1 MIKILKNPK
10 TEEYLKFKER
20 ICSREFIWTYYPGTN
35 NGWEYGEHYEDIPFY
50 SHCLLER
57 STIKTP
63 YSSVNSHETESA
75 AQIFNQIMKYNNI
88 SYKLLYRMNINST
101 FYTGTGNKLSPPH
114 VDHDYPHENM
124 IIYFTPFTS
133 GKTHVFHKKFPY
145 PELEIKPS
153 DMKYS
158 FKGEEDDIITFDG
171 LHYHCMQ
178 PPDINQRRII
188 MVATYLT

>member
-10 TEEYLKFKER
+10 TEEYNKFKER
-20 ICSREFIWTYYPGTN
+20 VCSNKFIWTYSSNTN
-35 NGWEYGEHYEDIPFY
+35 NGFEYAEGFEDVPFY

-57 STIKTP
+57 ATLTIP
-63 YSSVNSHETESA
+63 YSSVNSHETKCA
-75 AQIFNQIMKYNNI
+75 AEIFNQIMVHNNL
-88 SYKLLYRMNINST
+88 SYKTLYRMNLNCTS
-101 FYTGTGNKLSPPH
+101 YVGKKLSPPH
-114 VDHDYPHENM
+114 VDHDYPHQNM
-124 IIYFTPFTS
+124 IIYLSKFDG
-133 GKTHVFHKKFPY
+133 GKTHVFKKKW
-145 PELEIKPS
+145 PESELTIKPT

-188 MVATYLT
+188 LVATYLI

>member
-10 TEEYLKFKER
+10 TEEYNKFKER
-20 ICSREFIWTYYPGTN
+20 VCSSKFLWTYSFDTN
-35 NGWEYGEHYEDIPFY
+35 NGFEFGTDFRDSPFY

-57 STIKTP
+57 PTTKIP
-63 YSSVNSHETESA
+63 YPSVNSHETSFATE
-75 AQIFNQIMKYNNI
+75 IFNQIMIYNNLP
-88 SYKLLYRMNINST
+88 YKMIYRMNLNST
-101 FYTGTGNKLSPPH
+101 FYTGEEFSPPH
-114 VDHDYPHENM
+114 VDHDHPHNNM
-124 IIYFTPFTS
+124 IIYLTPFTS
-133 GKTHVFHKKFPY
+133 GKTHVFNKRFPY
-145 PELEIKPS
+145 PETEIKPS

-188 MVATYLT
+188 LVATYLV